1 MADSTQDAAK
11 TKTWIDKLKVVGPG
25 AIISASFVGP
35 GTITTA
41 TEAGASFG
49 YALLWALVFSVIT
62 TMVLQVM
69 VARLGIIGRKGLGAA
84 VRDQFANPLLKNTVS
99 VFVIAS
105 IFIGCAA
112 YMSGDMNGTSLGI
125 STLTGWS
132 IDVVGPFVGVVVLLL
147 GLSGSYKLIEKLMIV
162 LVIVMSIVFITTMIV
177 ARPDLAG
184 IFSGALAPSIPAGSI
199 MTIIALIGTT
209 VVPYNLFIHSGT
221 VQERWSQPSHL
232 KESRRDIF
240 VSIGMGGLISASI
253 LITSGTLMRGV
264 EVETVADL
272 ALQLE
277 PLLGSWAENF
287 LAIGIFSAGFSSM
300 TASALGAAITTSSVL
315 KWENGMAN
323 WRFKLVFSAVILIGI
338 VSFVFNFEPLE
349 ILLFA
354 QALNGLLLPGIALI
368 LMVIMNN
375 KKLLGNYVNSVKMNV
390 IGSLIVIVCFALG
403 LYSIISAINSF

>member
-1 MADSTQDAAK
+1 M
-11 TKTWIDKLKVVGPG
+11 
-25 AIISASFVGP
+25 
-35 GTITTA
+35 
-41 TEAGASFG
+41 
-49 YALLWALVFSVIT
+49 
-62 TMVLQVM
+62 
-69 VARLGIIGRKGLGAA
+69 
-84 VRDQFANPLLKNTVS
+84 
-99 VFVIAS
+99 
-105 IFIGCAA
+105 
-112 YMSGDMNGTSLGI
+112 
-125 STLTGWS
+125 
-132 IDVVGPFVGVVVLLL
+132 
-147 GLSGSYKLIEKLMIV
+147 
-162 LVIVMSIVFITTMIV
+162 
-177 ARPDLAG
+177 
-184 IFSGALAPSIPAGSI
+184 
-199 MTIIALIGTT
+199 
-209 VVPYNLFIHSGT
+209 
-221 VQERWSQPSHL
+221 
-232 KESRRDIF
+232 
-240 VSIGMGGLISASI
+240 
-253 LITSGTLMRGV
+253 